1 MTLDGLSIAPEK
13 LRELLRVDPADWTQE
28 LEGIGKF
35 FEKFG
40 RRLPDELRQEQKELA
55 QRLGRAATTPK

>member
-1 MTLDGLSIAPEK
+1 M
-13 LRELLRVDPADWTQE
+13 RELLRVDPADWTQE

-40 RRLPDELRQEQKELA
+40 RRLPDELRAEQKELG
-55 QRLGRAATTPK
+55 QRLERGTATPK